1 MIDTLP
7 DLTLPTLTRNF
18 ASYYLRLKFVRA
30 SYLHSFVRGQEALA
44 IMHILR
50 GNAPKALEM
59 VEDAINVVHGA
70 CTEKERCHVLQAICF
85 PRLYALRSCCYPLE
99 SKSLSN
105 RSLIQA
111 ELWLSK
117 AKESSTKRAISQ
129 YYGCDRPLL
138 MGVRDLHAIDNGEWV
153 LMVVV
158 AMRLCGEG
166 KWDGALEEFDGAIS
180 ELKEVNDKTALFQVR
195 ILYSWALFLMGD
207 ITGFHSRMRSIKQ
220 YTDQVD
226 EPLTNDAAAEVLSF
240 RFSLS
245 CFYDASE
252 ILVAKIRA
260 AYTFSFTT
268 HDSTLSSPNPSRS
281 GSILSRSSSTTGL
294 SRTGSNLN
302 RQPSTKAAKD
312 NQKKDAGSLK
322 FGDTTVLNIYHRIT
336 EAFLISRSRPK
347 DNDLDDMT
355 DLCQNIT
362 RRSSCHHLGGVY
374 LFFAGIS
381 AIATYEH
388 HMMTSCEGLVPTKAI
403 DLAPF
408 VQAVESEDSSLADL
422 HVAIVELVVALE
434 LQSRKYPILLY
445 FYRSLHAHMNRMLG
459 HIEQAM
465 IYAVLETQ
473 RCPADTVPLSVAYL
487 KMEIALCKQM
497 SHDDKL
503 PLADK
508 RENLN
513 GAIASAKEAQIALT
527 VFEAE
532 IEIATLRRCIADCED
547 LIREMMPS
555 FNSTGK
561 GGAGMTARAYWL
573 DLSCDDDSDNDDL
586 KV

>member
-1 MIDTLP
+1 
-7 DLTLPTLTRNF
+7 
-18 ASYYLRLKFVRA
+18 
-30 SYLHSFVRGQEALA
+30 
-44 IMHILR
+44 MHILR
-50 GNAPKALEM
+50 GNASKALEM
-59 VEDAINVVHGA
+59 VDDAINVVHGA

-117 AKESSTKRAISQ
+117 AKESSTKRAITQ
-129 YYGCDRPLL
+129 YYGCDRPFL
-138 MGVRDLHAIDNGEWV
+138 MGLRELQAVDNGEWV

-166 KWDGALEEFDGAIS
+166 KWDGALEEFDGAIA
-180 ELKEVNDKTALFQVR
+180 ELKEINDKTALFQVR

-268 HDSTLSSPNPSRS
+268 HDSSLSSPGTSRS
-281 GSILSRSSSTTGL
+281 GSTLSLSRSSSSVGL
-294 SRTGSNLN
+294 IRGGSNLN
-302 RQPSTKAAKD
+302 RQSSTKVTKD
-312 NQKKDAGSLK
+312 SQKKDAAGALK
-322 FGDTTVLNIYHRIT
+322 FGDTTILNIYHRIT

-347 DNDLDDMT
+347 DNELEDMT
-355 DLCQNIT
+355 DLCQNIS
-362 RRSSCHHLGGVY
+362 RRSPCHHLGGIY
-374 LFFAGIS
+374 LFFAGI
-381 AIATYEH
+381 AAVATYEH
-388 HMMTSCEGLVPTKAI
+388 HMMTSCEGLVPTKAV

-408 VQAVESEDSSLADL
+408 VQAVESEDSLLADL
-422 HVAIVELVVALE
+422 HLAIVELVVVLE

-445 FYRSLHAHMNRMLG
+445 FYRSLHAHLHRMRG

-465 IYAVLETQ
+465 IYAVMEDH

-487 KMEIALCKQM
+487 KMEVALCKQM
-497 SHDDKL
+497 AHDDKL
-503 PLADK
+503 PLAEK

-513 GAIASAKEAQIALT
+513 GAIACAKEAQIALT

-573 DLSCDDDSDNDDL
+573 DLSCDDDNSDEEG
-586 KV
+586 V

>member
-1 MIDTLP
+1 M
-7 DLTLPTLTRNF
+7 
-18 ASYYLRLKFVRA
+18 RA
-30 SYLHSFVRGQEALA
+30 SYIHSFVRGQEALA

-50 GNAPKALEM
+50 GNAFRALEM
-59 VEDAINVVHGA
+59 VEDAINIVHGA

-99 SKSLSN
+99 SKSLAN

-117 AKESSTKRAISQ
+117 AKESSTKYAIAQ
-129 YYGCDRPLL
+129 YYGCDRPNL
-138 MGVRDLHAIDNGEWV
+138 MGIRDLHTIDNGEWV

-166 KWDGALEEFDGAIS
+166 KWDGALEEFDGAIA

-260 AYTFSFTT
+260 AYTFSFTAA
-268 HDSTLSSPNPSRS
+268 HDSSLSSPNQSRS
-281 GSILSRSSSTTGL
+281 GSVLARSSSSAGLSRSGSAVGLNRSGPSLSRQASSSTKF
-294 SRTGSNLN
+294 
-302 RQPSTKAAKD
+302 TKD
-312 NQKKDAGSLK
+312 SQKKDTVGALK
-322 FGDTTVLNIYHRIT
+322 FGDTTILNIYHRIT
-336 EAFLISRSRPK
+336 EAFLVSRSRPK
-347 DNDLDDMT
+347 DNELDDMT

-362 RRSSCHHLGGVY
+362 HRSPCHHLGGIY
-374 LFFAGIS
+374 LFFAGIA

-388 HMMTSCEGLVPTKAI
+388 HMMTSCEGLVPTKAV

-422 HVAIVELVVALE
+422 HIAIVELVVTLE

-445 FYRSLHAHMNRMLG
+445 FYRSLHAHLHRMRG

-465 IYAVLETQ
+465 IFAVLEGH
-473 RCPADTVPLSVAYL
+473 RCPADTVPLGVAYL
-487 KMEIALCKQM
+487 KMEVALCKQM
-497 SHDDKL
+497 AHDDKL

-513 GAIASAKEAQIALT
+513 AAIACAKEAQIALT

-573 DLSCDDDSDNDDL
+573 DLSCDDDSDDDL
-586 KV
+586 KM